1 MDLKAG
7 GFEVCL
13 EVRVFAAAVAAVGS
27 PLPPPS
33 LTPMVFLRWN
43 HSMIDSSVETW
54 RFLVVRRIPD
64 RLAVTATMA
73 AVTSSVSKQS
83 NGPVES
89 ATGGLVCGG
98 TISRRLQGSIIGFGL
113 PLHNTSENPKPDQDR
128 RKQADETETAA
139 TTTMI
144 DEDAAAGDDDYLF
157 RCVICGTSEADAAN
171 ITSNATLQTNATVRC
186 GHQL

>member
-1 MDLKAG
+1 MGFKAG
-7 GFEVCL
+7 GFVVRL
-13 EVRVFAAAVAAVGS
+13 EVRVFAAPVAAGS
-27 PLPPPS
+27 PPSPS
-33 LTPMVFLRWN
+33 LMPMVFLRWN
-43 HSMIDSSVETW
+43 NSMIDSSVETW

-73 AVTSSVSKQS
+73 TAVTSSVPTQS
-83 NGPVES
+83 NGAVEI
-89 ATGGLVCGG
+89 ATQKRVFNGM
-98 TISRRLQGSIIGFGL
+98 ISRRLQGSIIAVSRSATRL
-113 PLHNTSENPKPDQDR
+113 KIPNQTRILVRQ
-128 RKQADETETAA
+128 KQADETAA
-139 TTTMI
+139 TTMI